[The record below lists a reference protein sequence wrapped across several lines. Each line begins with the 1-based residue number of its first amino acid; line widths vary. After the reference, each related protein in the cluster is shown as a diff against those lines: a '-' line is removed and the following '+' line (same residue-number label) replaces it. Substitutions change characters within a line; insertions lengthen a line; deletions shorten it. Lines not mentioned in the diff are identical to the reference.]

1 MIVHIVTLVNMR
13 LNNDFFTMNPNYYGT
28 YIGVELA
35 DKAGKIVVLEVIR
48 EEVTSKFRRAPYYK
62 SSVIFTPGDDMVSG
76 RVVHELVSFGQEW
89 GGD

>member
-1 MIVHIVTLVNMR
+1 M
-13 LNNDFFTMNPNYYGT
+13 
-28 YIGVELA
+28 A

-89 GGD
+89 GGHRFVGVQRKQYALAVIEHESHLR